1 MVQRYGERFIRVAS
15 CLGNSASEVI
25 KAARINPGIM
35 FFESRNTRLH
45 QIGRKK
51 LGKRGGD
58 SDWPRLSACEVH
70 VRIHCETNSGLQM
83 PIFHQLGARQPT
95 RFTESQPCFD
105 AAFVKEGR
113 LSSHRNFP
121 REGGLETAP

>member
-45 QIGRKK
+45 ENGRKK
-51 LGKRGGD
+51 LGKRGGH

-70 VRIHCETNSGLQM
+70 VRIHCETKSGSQM
-83 PIFHQLGARQPT
+83 PTFDELGSRQRARLP
-95 RFTESQPCFD
+95 ESPPSLD
-105 AAFVKEGR
+105 AAFVFSIAMVVENAID
-113 LSSHRNFP
+113 SD
-121 REGGLETAP
+121 